1 MRRVWSYVPL
11 SYVSLTS
18 ITWSL
23 MKSRYERYM
32 SFLTKEGVGVIA
44 SVLLCAE
51 ALLIILSWILS
62 TTMTEGIRSLL
73 SSEGIRWFFGS
84 FTSVIAS
91 PMLVWLLLAL
101 IAIGSL
107 QKSGLTAWQR
117 NYRDRL
123 ALRVATV
130 SLLIYLGLIALLT
143 FPPHAIL
150 LSATGNLFPSAF
162 SRSLVPIIA
171 FGICVFSI
179 TYGVVSGRLKSLS
192 SIIHA
197 MSFGIERGA
206 VLFVLYILLIQFYE
220 SLRFVFG

>member
-1 MRRVWSYVPL
+1 
-11 SYVSLTS
+11 
-18 ITWSL
+18 

-32 SFLTKEGVGVIA
+32 SFLTKEGVGVMA

-62 TTMTEGIRSLL
+62 TTMTEGVRSLL

-84 FTSVIAS
+84 FTGIIAS
-91 PMLVWLLLAL
+91 PLLVWLLLAL
-101 IAIGSL
+101 IAIGSV
-107 QKSGLTAWQR
+107 QKSGLTAWKR
-117 NYRDRL
+117 HYRDRL

-130 SLLIYLGLIALLT
+130 SLLIYLTLIALLT
-143 FPPHAIL
+143 FLPHAIL
-150 LSATGNLFPSAF
+150 LSATGDLFPSAF

-171 FGICVFSI
+171 FGICVLSI

-192 SIIHA
+192 SVIH
-197 MSFGIERGA
+197 SLSYGIEKGA
-206 VLFVLYILLIQFYE
+206 VLLVLYILLIQFYE

>member
-1 MRRVWSYVPL
+1 
-11 SYVSLTS
+11 
-18 ITWSL
+18 
-23 MKSRYERYM
+23 M

>member
-1 MRRVWSYVPL
+1 
-11 SYVSLTS
+11 
-18 ITWSL
+18 
-23 MKSRYERYM
+23 M
-32 SFLTKEGVGVIA
+32 SFLTKEGVGVMA

-62 TTMTEGIRSLL
+62 TTMTEGVRSLL

-91 PMLVWLLLAL
+91 PLLVWLLLAL
-101 IAIGSL
+101 IAIGSV

-162 SRSLVPIIA
+162 SRSHVPIIA

>member
-1 MRRVWSYVPL
+1 
-11 SYVSLTS
+11 
-18 ITWSL
+18 

-107 QKSGLTAWQR
+107 QKSGLTTWQR

>member
-1 MRRVWSYVPL
+1 
-11 SYVSLTS
+11 
-18 ITWSL
+18 
-23 MKSRYERYM
+23 M
-32 SFLTKEGVGVIA
+32 SFLTKEGVGVMA

-62 TTMTEGIRSLL
+62 TTMTEGVRSLL

-84 FTSVIAS
+84 FTGIIAS
-91 PMLVWLLLAL
+91 PLLVWLLLAL
-101 IAIGSL
+101 IAIGSV
-107 QKSGLTAWQR
+107 QKSGLTAWKR
-117 NYRDRL
+117 HYRDRL

-130 SLLIYLGLIALLT
+130 SLLIYLTLIALLT
-143 FPPHAIL
+143 FLPHAIL
-150 LSATGNLFPSAF
+150 LSATGDLFPSAF

>member
-1 MRRVWSYVPL
+1 
-11 SYVSLTS
+11 
-18 ITWSL
+18 

-32 SFLTKEGVGVIA
+32 SFLTKEGVGVMA

-62 TTMTEGIRSLL
+62 TTMTEGVRSLL

-84 FTSVIAS
+84 FTGIIAS
-91 PMLVWLLLAL
+91 PLLVWLLLAL
-101 IAIGSL
+101 IAIGSV
-107 QKSGLTAWQR
+107 QKSGLTAWKCH
-117 NYRDRL
+117 YRDRL

-130 SLLIYLGLIALLT
+130 SLLIYLTLIALLT
-143 FPPHAIL
+143 FLPHAIL
-150 LSATGNLFPSAF
+150 LSATGDLFPSAF

-171 FGICVFSI
+171 FGICVLSI

-192 SIIHA
+192 SVIH
-197 MSFGIERGA
+197 SLSYGIEKGA
-206 VLFVLYILLIQFYE
+206 VLLVLYILLIQFYE

>member
-1 MRRVWSYVPL
+1 
-11 SYVSLTS
+11 
-18 ITWSL
+18 

-107 QKSGLTAWQR
+107 QKSGLTTWQR

-171 FGICVFSI
+171 FGICVLSI

-192 SIIHA
+192 SVIH
-197 MSFGIERGA
+197 SLSYGIEKGA
-206 VLFVLYILLIQFYE
+206 VLLVLYILLIQFYE

>member
-1 MRRVWSYVPL
+1 
-11 SYVSLTS
+11 
-18 ITWSL
+18 
-23 MKSRYERYM
+23 M

-62 TTMTEGIRSLL
+62 TTMTEGVRSLL

-84 FTSVIAS
+84 FTGIIAS
-91 PMLVWLLLAL
+91 PLLVWLLLAL

-150 LSATGNLFPSAF
+150 LSATGDLFPSAF

>member
-1 MRRVWSYVPL
+1 
-11 SYVSLTS
+11 
-18 ITWSL
+18 

-101 IAIGSL
+101 IAIGSV
-107 QKSGLTAWQR
+107 QKSGLTAWKR
-117 NYRDRL
+117 HYRDRL

-130 SLLIYLGLIALLT
+130 SLLIYLTLIALLT
-143 FPPHAIL
+143 FLPHAIL
-150 LSATGNLFPSAF
+150 LSATGDLFPSAF

-171 FGICVFSI
+171 FGICVLSI

-192 SIIHA
+192 SVIH
-197 MSFGIERGA
+197 SLSYGIEKGA
-206 VLFVLYILLIQFYE
+206 VLLVLYILLIQFYE

>member
-1 MRRVWSYVPL
+1 
-11 SYVSLTS
+11 
-18 ITWSL
+18 

-32 SFLTKEGVGVIA
+32 SFLTKEGVGVMA

-62 TTMTEGIRSLL
+62 TTMTEGVRSLL

-84 FTSVIAS
+84 FTGIIAS
-91 PMLVWLLLAL
+91 PLLVWLLLAL
-101 IAIGSL
+101 IAIGSV
-107 QKSGLTAWQR
+107 QKSGLTAWKR
-117 NYRDRL
+117 HYRDRL

-130 SLLIYLGLIALLT
+130 SLLIYLTLIALLT
-143 FPPHAIL
+143 FLPHAIL
-150 LSATGNLFPSAF
+150 LSATGDLFPSAF

-171 FGICVFSI
+171 FGICVLSI

-192 SIIHA
+192 SVIH
-197 MSFGIERGA
+197 SLSYGIEKGA
-206 VLFVLYILLIQFYE
+206 VLLVQYILLIQFYE

>member
-1 MRRVWSYVPL
+1 
-11 SYVSLTS
+11 
-18 ITWSL
+18 

-179 TYGVVSGRLKSLS
+179 TYGVVSGRLKSLT

>member
-1 MRRVWSYVPL
+1 
-11 SYVSLTS
+11 
-18 ITWSL
+18 

-107 QKSGLTAWQR
+107 QKSGLTTWQR

-150 LSATGNLFPSAF
+150 LSATGTLFPSAF

>member
-1 MRRVWSYVPL
+1 
-11 SYVSLTS
+11 
-18 ITWSL
+18 
-23 MKSRYERYM
+23 M

-62 TTMTEGIRSLL
+62 TTMTEGVRSLL

-84 FTSVIAS
+84 FTGIIAS
-91 PMLVWLLLAL
+91 PLLVWLLLAL
-101 IAIGSL
+101 IAIGSV
-107 QKSGLTAWQR
+107 QKSGLTAWKR
-117 NYRDRL
+117 HYRDRL

-130 SLLIYLGLIALLT
+130 SLLIYLTLIALLT
-143 FPPHAIL
+143 FLPHAIL

>member
-1 MRRVWSYVPL
+1 
-11 SYVSLTS
+11 
-18 ITWSL
+18 

-62 TTMTEGIRSLL
+62 TTMTEGVRSLL

-84 FTSVIAS
+84 FTGIIAS
-91 PMLVWLLLAL
+91 PLLVWLLLAL
-101 IAIGSL
+101 IAIGSV
-107 QKSGLTAWQR
+107 QKSGLTAWKR
-117 NYRDRL
+117 HYRDRL

-130 SLLIYLGLIALLT
+130 SLLIYLTLIALLT
-143 FPPHAIL
+143 FLPHAIL
-150 LSATGNLFPSAF
+150 LSATGDLFPSAF

-171 FGICVFSI
+171 FGTCELSI

-192 SIIHA
+192 SVIH
-197 MSFGIERGA
+197 SLSYGIEKGA
-206 VLFVLYILLIQFYE
+206 VLLVLYILLIQFYE

>member
-1 MRRVWSYVPL
+1 
-11 SYVSLTS
+11 
-18 ITWSL
+18 

-101 IAIGSL
+101 IAIGSV
-107 QKSGLTAWQR
+107 QKSGLTAWKR
-117 NYRDRL
+117 HYRDRL

>member
-1 MRRVWSYVPL
+1 
-11 SYVSLTS
+11 
-18 ITWSL
+18 

-62 TTMTEGIRSLL
+62 TTMTEGVRSLL

-84 FTSVIAS
+84 FTGIIAS
-91 PMLVWLLLAL
+91 PLLVWLLLSL
-101 IAIGSL
+101 IAIGSV
-107 QKSGLTAWQR
+107 QKSGLTAWKR
-117 NYRDRL
+117 HYRDRL

-130 SLLIYLGLIALLT
+130 SLLIYLTLIALLT
-143 FPPHAIL
+143 FLPHAIL
-150 LSATGNLFPSAF
+150 LSATGDLFPSAF

-171 FGICVFSI
+171 FGICVLSI

-192 SIIHA
+192 SVIH
-197 MSFGIERGA
+197 SLSYGIEKGA
-206 VLFVLYILLIQFYE
+206 VLLVLYILLIQFYE

>member
-1 MRRVWSYVPL
+1 
-11 SYVSLTS
+11 
-18 ITWSL
+18 
-23 MKSRYERYM
+23 M

-220 SLRFVFG
+220 SFRFVFG

>member
-1 MRRVWSYVPL
+1 
-11 SYVSLTS
+11 
-18 ITWSL
+18 
-23 MKSRYERYM
+23 M

-179 TYGVVSGRLKSLS
+179 TYGVVSGRLKSFS
-192 SIIHA
+192 SIIYA